1 MGPFSYETSF
11 LFCVP
16 YLGLLLSPVVFRPV
30 SDSFSFPAGISP
42 PFTAALSLSLR
53 RKAACRR
60 NHHRNHTGDERRRG
74 DEGVAAPSLPLRLSL
89 AQFVGRARAR
99 EGHRGSAA
107 SERARPCACTSCSLL
122 LFCLLPR
129 ERGLSER
136 DEVES
141 SVFILTSPSQGKSK
155 FNHFDLKMSVFV

>member
-30 SDSFSFPAGISP
+30 SDSFSFPASISP

-74 DEGVAAPSLPLRLSL
+74 DEGVAAPSPPLSL
-89 AQFVGRARAR
+89 SVFPSRSSSAAPAPVRDT
-99 EGHRGSAA
+99 AA

-122 LFCLLPR
+122 LFCLSVCCRGKEDSPR
-129 ERGLSER
+129 
-136 DEVES
+136 
-141 SVFILTSPSQGKSK
+141 
-155 FNHFDLKMSVFV
+155 